1 MILPFGSIVNAI
13 SVIIGS
19 VIGIYFGSFLSE
31 KIRKAIFHIIGLFTL
46 VLGMHMS
53 LKTNQFLILLISL
66 IIGTIIGES
75 FSIEKGIESL
85 SNKLKIKLQS
95 ENKLFSE
102 GLITAFL
109 LYCVGSMTFVGSI
122 EEGIH
127 QDRTL
132 MYTKSL
138 MDGITSI
145 LLASSFGSGVLF
157 SAMPL
162 LIFQSTLTLG
172 AIYFEAY
179 LHPELITEISA
190 VGGVIIIGIGLNI
203 LEITKIKVS
212 NMLPALLLI
221 IPIFHLIY
229 LVQIY

>member
-1 MILPFGSIVNAI
+1 MILPLGSIVNAL

-19 VIGIYFGSFLSE
+19 IIGIYFGSFLSE
-31 KIRKAIFHIIGLFTL
+31 KIRKAVFQIIGLFTL
-46 VLGMHMS
+46 ALGMQMS
-53 LKTNQFLILLISL
+53 LKTNQFLILLVSL

-75 FSIEKGIESL
+75 LSIEKGIESL

-109 LYCVGSMTFVGSI
+109 LYCIGSMTFVGSI

-145 LLASSFGSGVLF
+145 LLASSFGTGVLF
-157 SAMPL
+157 SAIPL
-162 LIFQSTLTLG
+162 LIFQSVLTLG
-172 AIYFEAY
+172 AFYFESY

-212 NMLPALLLI
+212 NMLPALLLT
-221 IPIFHLIY
+221 IPIYHLIY
-229 LVQIY
+229 LVQMY

>member
-1 MILPFGSIVNAI
+1 MILPLGSIVNAL

-19 VIGIYFGSFLSE
+19 IIGIYFGSFLSE

-53 LKTNQFLILLISL
+53 LKTNQFLILLVSL

-145 LLASSFGSGVLF
+145 LLASSFGTGVLF

-221 IPIFHLIY
+221 IPIYHLIY

>member
-1 MILPFGSIVNAI
+1 MILPLGSILNAL

-19 VIGIYFGSFLSE
+19 IIGIYFGSFLSQN
-31 KIRKAIFHIIGLFTL
+31 IRKAVFRIIGLFTI
-46 VLGMHMS
+46 VLGIQMS

-66 IIGTIIGES
+66 ITGTIIGES
-75 FSIEKGIESL
+75 LSIEKGIESL

-109 LYCVGSMTFVGSI
+109 LYCIGSMTFIGSI

-127 QDRTL
+127 QNRTL

-145 LLASSFGSGVLF
+145 LLASSFGTGVLF
-157 SAMPL
+157 SAIPL
-162 LIFQSTLTLG
+162 LIFQSSLTLG
-172 AIYFEAY
+172 AFYFESY
-179 LHPELITEISA
+179 LYPELITEISA
-190 VGGVIIIGIGLNI
+190 VGGIIIIGIGLNI

-221 IPIFHLIY
+221 IPIYHLVNIEYIY
-229 LVQIY
+229 